1 VSNLLTKKSAQT
13 NLLSKNNL
21 FNEACVDRNENYL
34 SEILFIQ
41 SIVVRAFVAGAKPFR
56 HCAPENGVEINLKL
70 HYQRVL
76 SQISLM

>member
-1 VSNLLTKKSAQT
+1 MSNLLTKKSAQT

-34 SEILFIQ
+34 SEILFIH

-70 HYQRVL
+70 HF
-76 SQISLM
+76 

>member
-1 VSNLLTKKSAQT
+1 MSNLLTKKFAQS

-21 FNEACVDRNENYL
+21 FNKVCVDRNENYL

-56 HCAPENGVEINLKL
+56 HCAPENGVKVNVEWHSIKL
-70 HYQRVL
+70 PIQYVF
-76 SQISLM
+76 

>member
-1 VSNLLTKKSAQT
+1 MSNLLTKKSFQT

-21 FNEACVDRNENYL
+21 FNKACVNRKKNDL

-56 HCAPENGVEINLKL
+56 HCAPENKVKVNLKWHSFKFL
-70 HYQRVL
+70 VQYVF
-76 SQISLM
+76 